1 MSVCQRSVALVA
13 VENCAYSFDKL
24 FTYIVPEILTDFLV
38 PGMRVLVPFGRASSL
53 RQGFVYEIRLESEA
67 EKSENI
73 SLKEIHSVLDSVPML
88 SDEMLKLSLWIKE
101 RCFCTHF
108 VAAKAMLPGG
118 MCLKTEKI
126 YTCATDIIPEVF
138 SELSYD
144 EQLIIEYL
152 RKKKSFVRETNILKK
167 FGINKESLLLKKM
180 VKRGLLSESTDAF
193 QKVSDLSVQMI
204 RLSAEYITDG
214 DSSLTDKQ
222 KSVINVLRDIGAATI
237 KELTYFSGVSDSV
250 IKNLITK
257 NICEA
262 FTANVTRE
270 VKPLLVTGEYKKPVL
285 SPAQKKAF
293 DSVYFS
299 YKNRDFNQALLYG
312 ITGSG
317 KTSVYLELIDSVL
330 DDGKNVIVL
339 VPEISLTPQTFSIF
353 SNRFGKDIAVIHS
366 GLSMGERYDEWK
378 RIKDGNVR
386 VVIGTRSAVFAPLKN
401 LGLIIIDEEQEHTY
415 KSEMSPRY
423 NAKEVARFRCVYN
436 DAFLLLASATP
447 SVESFA
453 KAKSGQMLL
462 CELKERFG
470 KAVLPDVYT
479 VDMSDKSLT
488 SGFFAISNPLADEIN
503 KNLENKE
510 QAILLVNRRGYNTF
524 VVCSDCKKV
533 VSCPKCSI
541 SMTYHSA
548 NNRLMCH
555 YCGYSVAFV
564 SNCPSCGAE
573 NIRYSGYGTQRVEQE
588 LNIRF
593 PDARVVRMDA
603 DTTVAKNSHEKVLN
617 AFSKGEYDILIG
629 TQMVAKGLDFPDVT
643 LVGITSADKE
653 LYNNDFRSSER
664 SFDLITQVVGRAG
677 RGKRKGRAVIQTLV
691 PDNHILEIAS
701 NQDYDKFFDAEI
713 KLRKALV
720 FPPFC
725 DLCEISF
732 TGLSQEKVNSCAN
745 TFFENFVKQNETDY
759 DDQKVIVLGPMAP
772 KVSKINDLYRMR
784 ILIKC
789 RNSVRFRELVNKV
802 LMGILDNREFK
813 NVSVFADMNPEN
825 LN

>member
-1 MSVCQRSVALVA
+1 MSLMPHTVALVA

-24 FTYIVPEILTDFLV
+24 FSYVVPDEFSDMLTA
-38 PGMRVLVPFGRASSL
+38 GMRVLVPFGRGSSL
-53 RQGFVYEIRLESEA
+53 RQGFVFGFEVENTEKESVEL
-67 EKSENI
+67 KSVY
-73 SLKEIHSVLDSVPML
+73 SLLDSSSLL
-88 SDEMLKLSLWIKE
+88 SEEMLKLALWIRE
-101 RCFCTHF
+101 RCFCTYF

-126 YTCATDIIPEVF
+126 YTCASDIEPDI
-138 SELSYD
+138 LSKLSDD
-144 EQLIIEYL
+144 EKLVIEFL
-152 RKKKSFVRETNILKK
+152 RKKKDYVRETNILKK
-167 FGINKESLLLKKM
+167 VGLSKESLLLKKM
-180 VKRGLLSESTDAF
+180 VNRGYLTESTDAF
-193 QKVSDLSVQMI
+193 HRVNDLSAQMI
-204 RLSAEYITDG
+204 TLSDG
-214 DSSLTDKQ
+214 FNPDDFSLTDKQ
-222 KSVINVLRDIGAATI
+222 LNVVGVLRDIGAATS

-250 IKNLITK
+250 IKTLINK
-257 NICEA
+257 GICET
-262 FTANVTRE
+262 FTATVNRE
-270 VKPLLVTGEYKKPVL
+270 VKPVISQRDYKKPVL
-285 SPAQKKAF
+285 SAVQKKAF
-293 DSVYFS
+293 ESLYNS
-299 YKNRDFNQALLYG
+299 YKKRDYNQALLYG
-312 ITGSG
+312 VTGSG
-317 KTSVYLELIDSVL
+317 KTSVYLELIDAVL
-330 DDGKNVIVL
+330 SDGKNVIVL

-353 SNRFGKDIAVIHS
+353 SGRFGKDIAVLHS

-378 RIKDGNVR
+378 RIKDGKVR
-386 VVIGTRSAVFAPLKN
+386 VVIGTRSAVFAPIDN

-423 NAKEVARFRCVYN
+423 NAKDVARFRGAYN
-436 DAFLLLASATP
+436 NAFLVLASATP
-447 SVESFA
+447 SVETFA

-462 CELKERFG
+462 CEIKDRFG
-470 KAVLPDVYT
+470 NAVLPDVYT

-488 SGFFAISNPLADEIN
+488 SGFFAISNPLADEIER
-503 KNLENKE
+503 NLQNKE
-510 QAILLVNRRGYNTF
+510 QSILLVNRRGYNTF

-555 YCGYSVAFV
+555 YCGYSVPFLE
-564 SNCPSCGAE
+564 NCPSCSAE
-573 NIRYSGYGTQRVEQE
+573 NIRYSGFGTQRVEQE
-588 LNIRF
+588 LKIRF
-593 PDARVVRMDA
+593 PDAKVIRMDA
-603 DTTVAKNSHEKVLN
+603 DTTVAKNSHEKVLS
-617 AFSKGEYDILIG
+617 AFAKGEYDILIG

-691 PDNHILEIAS
+691 PDNKILSIAAK
-701 NQDYDKFFDAEI
+701 QDYDKFFENEI
-713 KLRKALV
+713 NLRKALV

-732 TGLSQEKVNSCAN
+732 SGMLQDKVNLCA
-745 TFFENFVKQNETDY
+745 TAFFERFIKLNESEY
-759 DDQKVIVLGPMAP
+759 SEQKVIVLGPMTP

-789 RNSVRFRELVNKV
+789 RNSSGFRELINKT
-802 LMGILDNREFK
+802 LMYILADRTFK
-813 NVSVFADMNPEN
+813 DVSVYADMNPEN

>member
-1 MSVCQRSVALVA
+1 MSFKPQAIALIA

-24 FTYIVPEILTDFLV
+24 FSYVVPDEFSDMLTA
-38 PGMRVLVPFGRASSL
+38 GMRVLVPFGRGSSL
-53 RQGFVYEIRLESEA
+53 RQGFVFGFSDNDNEKESVEL
-67 EKSENI
+67 KSI
-73 SLKEIHSVLDSVPML
+73 YSLLDSAPLL
-88 SDEMLKLSLWIKE
+88 SEEMLKLALWIRE
-101 RCFCTHF
+101 RCFCTYF

-126 YTCATDIIPEVF
+126 YTCASDIEPDIF
-138 SELSYD
+138 SALSSD
-144 EQLIIEYL
+144 EKLILEFL
-152 RKKKSFVRETNILKK
+152 RKKKDFVRETNILKK
-167 FGINKESLLLKKM
+167 VGLSKDSLILKRM
-180 VKRGLLSESTDAF
+180 VKHGCLIESTDAF
-193 QKVSDLSVQMI
+193 HRVNDLTSQMI
-204 RLSAEYITDG
+204 TLCDG
-214 DSSLTDKQ
+214 FNPEDFSLTDKQ
-222 KSVINVLRDIGAATI
+222 HSVVSVLRDIGAATL

-250 IKNLITK
+250 IKTLINK
-257 NICEA
+257 GICETFIA
-262 FTANVTRE
+262 AVTRE
-270 VKPLLVTGEYKKPVL
+270 VKPVLSQGEYKKPVL
-285 SPAQKKAF
+285 SSSQKKAF
-293 DSVYFS
+293 DSLYNS
-299 YKNRDFNQALLYG
+299 YKERDFNQALLYG
-312 ITGSG
+312 VTGSG
-317 KTSVYLELIDSVL
+317 KTSVYLELIDAVL
-330 DDGKNVIVL
+330 ADGKNVIVL

-353 SNRFGKDIAVIHS
+353 SGRFGKDIAVLHS

-378 RIKDGNVR
+378 RIKEGKVR
-386 VVIGTRSAVFAPLKN
+386 VVIGTRSAVFAPIEN

-423 NAKEVARFRCVYN
+423 NAKDVARFRSAYN
-436 DAFLLLASATP
+436 NAFLVLASATP
-447 SVESFA
+447 SVETFA
-453 KAKSGQMLL
+453 KAKNGQMLL
-462 CELKERFG
+462 CEIKERFG
-470 KAVLPDVYT
+470 NAVLPDVYT

-488 SGFFAISNPLADEIN
+488 SGFFAISNPLADEIE
-503 KNLENKE
+503 KNLQNKE
-510 QAILLVNRRGYNTF
+510 QSILLVNRRGYNTF

-555 YCGYSVAFV
+555 YCGYSVPFLE
-564 SNCPSCGAE
+564 NCPSCSAE
-573 NIRYSGYGTQRVEQE
+573 NIRYSGFGTQRVEQE
-588 LNIRF
+588 LKIRF
-593 PDARVVRMDA
+593 PEAKVVRMDA
-603 DTTVAKNSHEKVLN
+603 DTTVAKNSHEKVLS

-691 PDNHILEIAS
+691 PDNKILSIAAKQ
-701 NQDYDKFFDAEI
+701 NYDKFFENEI
-713 KLRKALV
+713 NLRRALV

-732 TGLSQEKVNSCAN
+732 TGVLQEKVNSCSTA
-745 TFFENFVKQNETDY
+745 FFEHFVKLNESEFSE
-759 DDQKVIVLGPMAP
+759 QKVIVLGPMAP

-789 RNSVRFRELVNKV
+789 RNSSGFRELVNKA
-802 LMGILDNREFK
+802 LMYILGDRTFK
-813 NVSVFADMNPEN
+813 DVTVYADMNPEN